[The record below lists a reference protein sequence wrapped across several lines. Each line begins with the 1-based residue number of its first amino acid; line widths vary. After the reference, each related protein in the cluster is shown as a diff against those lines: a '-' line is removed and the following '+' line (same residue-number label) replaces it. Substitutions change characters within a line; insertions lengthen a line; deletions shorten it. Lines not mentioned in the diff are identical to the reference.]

1 MQFAALF
8 KLLCKEK
15 GVTQKQALSDMR
27 LGRNATQRWI
37 DSWPSFETI
46 SKMTS
51 YFSVS
56 ADVLSQCLLSDDDDF
71 VRSLFLPDE
80 IHGDC
85 ISLQKEKPA
94 DQKASGLRDAGYDM
108 LTPENKEVIDS
119 LIAKLLKSQSVE

>member
-1 MQFAALF
+1 MQFSTLF

-27 LGRNATQRWI
+27 LGRNATQRWA

-56 ADVLSQCLLSDDDDF
+56 ADLLTACMLSDDDDF

-80 IHGDC
+80 SH
-85 ISLQKEKPA
+85 SERSSSQKEKPA
-94 DQKASGLRDAGYDM
+94 DQKASGLRGTGYDL
-108 LTPENKEVIDS
+108 LTQEEKQVVDS
-119 LIAKLLKSQSVE
+119 LIEQLLALRSRE